1 MVPMS
6 TRTIPRATSLNPS
19 PSRPLRS
26 SRRSASSGSGLRF
39 GGRGAIGTVLLGLS
53 AVAFLLASA
62 QLAQAQD
69 KKMVVVLEIQG
80 APPKL
85 QAGLEKALKGKYVVV
100 PVAKWNSAATRLNA
114 TGQGTDEIALVAGDL
129 KVDAVV
135 TGKVKQDKDSGSY
148 KLNIAAR
155 HGATGKPLGK
165 LTYELKSPK
174 VDSATIA
181 QAELDID
188 KAVEQ
193 ALAGPPPEAPVVA
206 AAAPAETPTPSLRNE
221 DENPIEKLKKLE
233 AQDKH
238 DREHVVRPVYYPYF
252 DVGAAFIIN
261 GRSFSYSEETGTSP
275 NKCYDFDRRTLDPND
290 PTNKNFVYKYTPALK
305 SCPRY
310 APSVTG
316 GVRVDLTGFPL
327 AGVRYNGL
335 RGLGIGITFD
345 YMFWPPSM
353 TAGANPRSLDTREFR
368 LEGGLRYHW
377 NVANK
382 RSLPSILASVQYGL
396 HSFAVAKEQKTY
408 SYVDDIG
415 STQTAAGIDDHGLPD
430 ILYQYVTIGL
440 GGRIPYYATEKLY
453 FGLLVNFNFH
463 AMLSFGEL
471 GTGFA
476 DSSTVT
482 SLYGSGGYGQAS
494 GYGFRAG
501 FTPLELIP
509 WKGITIRLSGFYE
522 MFTTA
527 FALGSNNNNNVSLPP
542 VDRTL
547 DNAARHIAQGAVD
560 QYFGGVVQIG
570 YQY

>member
-1 MVPMS
+1 MVPTSMRS
-6 TRTIPRATSLNPS
+6 IPRATIPVPS
-19 PSRPLRS
+19 PSRPRES
-26 SRRSASSGSGLRF
+26 SRQAPGSG
-39 GGRGAIGTVLLGLS
+39 GRVPGLGALGAVLLGLF
-53 AVAFLLASA
+53 AAAFLLASA
-62 QLAQAQD
+62 QSAQAQD

-85 QAGLEKALKGKYVVV
+85 QAGLEKALKGKYILV

-114 TGQGTDEIALVAGDL
+114 TGQGTDEVALVAGDL

-261 GRSFSYSEETGTSP
+261 GRSFSYAEETGTSP
-275 NKCYDFDRRTLDPND
+275 TKCYDFDHRSLDPND
-290 PTNKNFVYKYTPALK
+290 PTNKNFVYRYTPALK

-430 ILYQYVTIGL
+430 ILYQYVTIGV
-440 GGRIPYYATEKLY
+440 GGRIPYYSTEKLY

-476 DSSTVT
+476 DTSTTT
-482 SLYGSGGYGQAS
+482 SLYGNGGYGQAS
-494 GYGFRAG
+494 GYGFRVG

-509 WKGITIRLSGFYE
+509 WKGITVRLSGFYE

-527 FALGSNNNNNVSLPP
+527 FTLGSNINNNVSLPP

-547 DNAARHIAQGAVD
+547 ENAARHIAQGAVD

>member
-1 MVPMS
+1 MVSTS
-6 TRTIPRATSLNPS
+6 TRLTHRAAIPVTPRARRAVRGTGQKAFA
-19 PSRPLRS
+19 RAVLR
-26 SRRSASSGSGLRF
+26 A
-39 GGRGAIGTVLLGLS
+39 AAKMAMAMAVLSLGL
-53 AVAFLLASA
+53 LARPA
-62 QLAQAQD
+62 LGQD
-69 KKMVVVLEIQG
+69 KKTVVVLEIQG

-85 QAGLEKALKGKYVVV
+85 MAALEKALKGKYILV
-100 PVAKWNSAATRLNA
+100 PASKWNSSATKLNA
-114 TGQGTDEIALVAGDL
+114 TGQGADEIALVAGDL

-135 TGKVKQDKDSGSY
+135 TGKLKQDKDSGTY

-155 HGATGKPLGK
+155 HGGTGKPIGK
-165 LTYELKSPK
+165 LTYELKSQK

-181 QAELDID
+181 QAEQDIGG
-188 KAVEQ
+188 AVEQ
-193 ALAGPPPEAPVVA
+193 AIAGPPPEAPPPPVA
-206 AAAPAETPTPSLRNE
+206 AATPEQPTPSLRNE
-221 DENPIEKLKKLE
+221 DENPIEKIKKLE
-233 AQDKH
+233 DQAKR
-238 DREHVVRPVYYPYF
+238 DRDHVARPVYYPYF

-261 GRSFSYSEETGTSP
+261 GRSFNYSEETGTSAV
-275 NKCYDFDRRTLDPND
+275 KCYDFDHRSLDPND
-290 PTNKNFVYKYTPALK
+290 PTNKNFVYRYTTPLK

-310 APSVTG
+310 QASVTG

-382 RSLPSILASVQYGL
+382 RNLPSILVNVQYGL
-396 HSFAVAKEQKTY
+396 HYFAVAKEQKTY
-408 SYVDDIG
+408 SYVDDVG
-415 STQTAAGIDDHGLPD
+415 ATQMVQGIDDHGLPD
-430 ILYQYVTIGL
+430 ILYQYITFGV

-463 AMLSFGEL
+463 AMLNFGEL
-471 GTGFA
+471 GNTFNDTSTLNALYA
-476 DSSTVT
+476 D
-482 SLYGSGGYGQAS
+482 GGYGPAS
-494 GYGFRAG
+494 GYGFRVG

-509 WKGITIRLSGFYE
+509 FKGITVRLSGFYE

-527 FALGSNNNNNVSLPP
+527 FSLGNGLGASSLPP
-542 VDRTL
+542 VDRVL
-547 DNAARHIAQGAVD
+547 AGAARHIAQGAVD
-560 QYFGGVVQIG
+560 QYFGGLVQIG

>member
-6 TRTIPRATSLNPS
+6 TRLIPRS
-19 PSRPLRS
+19 PIPCPRRPLKSTRCA
-26 SRRSASSGSGLRF
+26 RDRALGL
-39 GGRGAIGTVLLGLS
+39 GTAGAVLLGVIAILCGNGRS
-53 AVAFLLASA
+53 
-62 QLAQAQD
+62 AQAQD
-69 KKMVVVLEIQG
+69 KKSVVVLEIQG

-85 QAGLEKALKGKYVVV
+85 QAGLEKALKGKYVLV
-100 PVAKWNSAATRLNA
+100 PMAKWNSAASRLNA
-114 TGQGTDEIALVAGDL
+114 TGQGTDEVALVAGDL

-165 LTYELKSPK
+165 LTYELKSAK

-181 QAELDID
+181 QAEQDIE

-193 ALAGPPPEAPVVA
+193 AIAGPPPEAPPPVA
-206 AAAPAETPTPSLRNE
+206 AAAPETPTPSLRNE

-233 AQDKH
+233 AQDKR

-261 GRSFSYSEETGTSP
+261 GRSFSYAEETGTSP
-275 NKCYDFDRRTLDPND
+275 TKCYDFDHRSLDPND
-290 PTNKNFVYKYTPALK
+290 PTNKNFVYRYTPALK

-382 RSLPSILASVQYGL
+382 RSLPSILVSVQYGL

-440 GGRIPYYATEKLY
+440 GGRIPYFTTEKLY
-453 FGLLVNFNFH
+453 FGLLINFNFH

-471 GTGFA
+471 GTTFA
-476 DSSTVT
+476 DTSTVT
-482 SLYGSGGYGQAS
+482 SLYGSGGYGPAT

-509 WKGITIRLSGFYE
+509 WKGITVRLSGFYE

-527 FALGSNNNNNVSLPP
+527 FTLGSNANNNVSLPP
-542 VDRTL
+542 VDRVPA
-547 DNAARHIAQGAVD
+547 NAARHIAQGATD
-560 QYFGGVVQIG
+560 QYFGGIIQIG

>member
-1 MVPMS
+1 M
-6 TRTIPRATSLNPS
+6 R
-19 PSRPLRS
+19 
-26 SRRSASSGSGLRF
+26 
-39 GGRGAIGTVLLGLS
+39 GRGFGALGTVLLGLS

-85 QAGLEKALKGKYVVV
+85 QAGLEKALKGKYIVV

-165 LTYELKSPK
+165 LTYELKSAK
-174 VDSATIA
+174 VDSAAIA
-181 QAELDID
+181 QAEQDIE

>member
-206 AAAPAETPTPSLRNE
+206 AAAPAETPSPSLRNE